1 MGGRQEAA
9 CANNPPFLDCKVS
22 FFLTIR
28 RYLSD
33 YTTAPSYHCHLW
45 YSFTVATTIVSL
57 SMAMLMA
64 LGDLLESQERWLYTL
79 WIRLT
84 VPFTDF
90 SPFGDLTAGLHQ
102 NTNCIF
108 GRALLGDMQ
117 TWLGPCECQLDS
129 RFPVSAGSRSTR
141 DARACHLVALTVSV
155 SEASCNTF
163 IVNTRSTSNTS
174 TVTCFLSNAHAWS
187 LG

>member
-1 MGGRQEAA
+1 MVFIHSRDYDCQSQHGHVDGLGRFVGTTRKVALHT
-9 CANNPPFLDCKVS
+9 LDS
-22 FFLTIR
+22 T
-28 RYLSD
+28 
-33 YTTAPSYHCHLW
+33 
-45 YSFTVATTIVSL
+45 YST
-57 SMAMLMA
+57 M
-64 LGDLLESQERWLYTL
+64 Y
-79 WIRLT
+79 
-84 VPFTDF
+84 F